1 MAHFFRTLILCAFF
15 LLPSL
20 SAKAVETYP
29 VQGRYVCS
37 SASPTGTNFSTC
49 KDFADDFKTGA
60 AITAH
65 WQGRVNSAT
74 GDYPSLR
81 PWTFGALTGECDA
94 LYFGRTYAQGAV
106 TCFQS
111 FTRSDGYTANY
122 GFSFLFGCP
131 YGGTRSGSSCINAPD
146 TEYGRDPVTGEP
158 NSPPP
163 PACPEDQIL
172 DQGNYSG
179 NTVQVACIN
188 SCQAIRVSQGEP
200 QLQCDFTS
208 TLGTCSYVYP
218 AVYLSTGLT
227 CAETPEAEPAAPAPT
242 PPNTNCPQCECMES
256 GGAWGTVNSVETCVP
271 QGAAGSTPVKTVQPI
286 TTTTTTPPATE
297 ENPNPEPVTETV
309 GGGGAI
315 IYPATASSPPMVET
329 TVENADGSTTTTKTP
344 VSEFCAQNPTSTLC
358 NDNTEKRQFGGS
370 CGSYSCS
377 GDAIQCAIA
386 IKQHQDRCDDL
397 AGLNEYAEAKALGDK
412 ILNGQND
419 DDVNDFLNPS
429 GANVVDVGAM
439 LTESGDYSFTSQ
451 GFEDVT
457 FSILG
462 QTVVVP
468 FSRANTYL
476 EILGYILLACSY
488 LYALRIVG
496 LF

>member
-1 MAHFFRTLILCAFF
+1 MAHFLRTLILCAFF

-20 SAKAVETYP
+20 SAKAVESYP
-29 VQGRYVCS
+29 VQGRYVCNS
-37 SASPTGTNFSTC
+37 NNPSGTL
-49 KDFADDFKTGA
+49 FAACDAFNEGYKTGA
-60 AITAH
+60 ELATYWKNRI
-65 WQGRVNSAT
+65 NSAT
-74 GDYPSLR
+74 GDYPISR
-81 PWTFGALTGECDA
+81 PWSFGALSGECDQ
-94 LYFGRTYAQGAV
+94 LYYGRTYAQGSINCNQAY
-106 TCFQS
+106 
-111 FTRSDGYTANY
+111 TRNDGYSTNY
-122 GFSFLFGCP
+122 AFGFLFGCP

-146 TEYGRDPVTGEP
+146 TTYGRDPVTGEP
-158 NSPPP
+158 LPPP
-163 PACPEDQIL
+163 PPSCPEDQIL
-172 DQGNYSG
+172 DQGNYTG

-200 QLQCDFTS
+200 QLQCDYTS
-208 TLGTCSYVYP
+208 QLGTCSYVYP

-227 CAETPEAEPAAPAPT
+227 CAETPEAEPTAPAPT
-242 PPNTNCPQCECMES
+242 PPNQNCPQCECMES
-256 GGAWGTVNSVETCVP
+256 GGAWGTVNGIETCVP
-271 QGAAGSTPVKTVQPI
+271 QGSAGSTPVKTVQPT
-286 TTTTTTPPATE
+286 TTTTTTPAPTE
-297 ENPNPEPVTETV
+297 ENPNPEPIIITV

-315 IYPATASSPPMVET
+315 IYPATASTPAMVET
-329 TVENADGSTTTTKTP
+329 TVENPDGSTTTTKQP
-344 VSEFCAQNPTSTLC
+344 VSEFCAANPTSTLC

-370 CGSYSCS
+370 CGTYSCS

-386 IKQHQDRCDDL
+386 IKQHQDRCDDI
-397 AGLNEYAEAKALGDK
+397 AGLNGYAEAKALGDK

-419 DDVNDFLNPS
+419 DDVAGFLDPEN
-429 GANVVDVGAM
+429 ATVINVGEM
-439 LTESGDYSFTSQ
+439 LTESGDYSFSSA